1 MRRNN
6 VTSTKN
12 RICEACFIF
21 SSKASNA
28 EEELSRK
35 LIGMDS
41 ANIRNMKILFGGDA
55 DYKIHKLLEFAGS
68 KSDVVDP
75 WYSGDFDKAYN
86 DIEMGCNALLNF
98 LLFEN
103 S

>member
-1 MRRNN
+1 M
-6 VTSTKN
+6 
-12 RICEACFIF
+12 
-21 SSKASNA
+21 
-28 EEELSRK
+28 L
-35 LIGMDS
+35 
-41 ANIRNMKILFGGDA
+41 LFC
-55 DYKIHKLLEFAGS
+55 

-86 DIEMGCNALLNF
+86 DIEKGCNALLNF

>member
-1 MRRNN
+1 
-6 VTSTKN
+6 
-12 RICEACFIF
+12 
-21 SSKASNA
+21 
-28 EEELSRK
+28 
-35 LIGMDS
+35 
-41 ANIRNMKILFGGDA
+41 LF
-55 DYKIHKLLEFAGS
+55 LFC
-68 KSDVVDP
+68 KSDVADP